1 MATKEEVGAILTTIE
16 VAYPAYYKNISPNM
30 ITATLKLWAEMF
42 AETDANDLAYAT
54 KLYIANNTDGFPPSI
69 GKLNEIMRDAHG
81 GLVTEIE
88 AWQMIKKAIRNSYDL
103 DSAKT
108 EWNKLPYDV
117 SAVIKPT
124 DLLDWGQ
131 LPSDVVNTTISAAYR
146 RSFTAKQKKEQ
157 EQNVLPQTVRQ
168 LLTVKRIE

>member
-1 MATKEEVGAILTTIE
+1 MATREQVGAILTTIE
-16 VAYPAYYKNISPNM
+16 VAFPATFKNMPQNKASAM
-30 ITATLKLWAEMF
+30 VKLWSEMF

-54 KLYIANNTDGFPPSI
+54 KLYIANNTDGFPPTV
-69 GKLNEIMRDAHG
+69 GRLNEIIREAHG
-81 GLVTEIE
+81 GFVTEIE

-103 DSAKT
+103 DSAKA